1 MKEKKG
7 INLRTLLIILIIVL
21 IAMVSFIGIYVK
33 NKNSVENKI
42 PDYILGSDLEGYRVV
57 SLKVDDST
65 KDIIKDKDGKIIES
79 ATDEEIEKNGYTK
92 IQEPVNKAE
101 NLTKENY
108 AKAKRII
115 QKRLEASGIADY
127 KVRQDAENG
136 NIVVE
141 IKEDSNTDDVI
152 STLVSAGK
160 FEIQNND
167 TKEVLMNHNDIE
179 NVKVFYNTTTT
190 GTTVYLDIKFTKDG
204 TKKLEEITRNYIK
217 STDQEGN
224 STEKKINMLIDDQ
237 SIMTTSFDTPITN
250 GELQLSIGNSNST
263 DATASNTLSKYFTQA
278 RNMAILLNQE
288 EMPITYTTQSNK
300 YIQTS
305 ITQEQIK
312 NCVIFIASI
321 IFVLLVILIIVY
333 KKNGMLAAI
342 SHIGY
347 TAILLLILRY
357 TNVEIGIAG
366 LMGIA
371 IMQIFNYAMLMVI
384 LNKLKEKD
392 ESVKKAI
399 YKFCF
404 VLIPAYIISIVFT
417 FITFL
422 PVYSMGMVMFWG
434 ITIMVIYN
442 ILVSKNLLINSKE
455 K

>member
-33 NKNSVENKI
+33 NKNLVENKI